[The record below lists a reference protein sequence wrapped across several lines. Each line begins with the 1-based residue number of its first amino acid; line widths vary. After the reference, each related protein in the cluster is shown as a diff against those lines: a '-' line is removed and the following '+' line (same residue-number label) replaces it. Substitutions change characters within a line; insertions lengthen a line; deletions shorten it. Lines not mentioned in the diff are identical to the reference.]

1 MLVVIFEIKII
12 TGNNRC
18 QYLYNCQIIP
28 RHICGMGLFKLSVL
42 SFRNPDGISAADV
55 VNHLTGQQLKQ
66 IIKKYGEDPLA
77 NKIAHAIVS
86 ARNICGRIS
95 TTKELADIIENALDG

>member
-1 MLVVIFEIKII
+1 
-12 TGNNRC
+12 
-18 QYLYNCQIIP
+18 
-28 RHICGMGLFKLSVL
+28 MGLFNLFVW

-55 VNHLTGQQLKQ
+55 VNHLTGQKLKQ

-86 ARNICGRIS
+86 ARNVSGRIN